1 MSFSK
6 IFQILFIVGSTFLIF
21 IPECL
26 NNSWWCFSSSFSDFE
41 DRRRVPLKSL
51 PVLPEIH
58 GSSFMPSSH
67 NCFRLW
73 EFFSP
78 IRSISWVVS
87 ISFLRRP
94 SCHNSSFSACSYR
107 SPNLTGASFKY
118 PLISSWSL
126 RSHVSKSPQVSSF
139 VFQFFPVNC
148 AFATFIFNSYGGSF
162 KISLPSLSY
171 QFIRCFQI
179 PPVVPS
185 IPSQVCAI
193 SLLIL
198 STRISSMPNPLLV
211 INLNWWRI
219 GMT

>member
-1 MSFSK
+1 MS
-6 IFQILFIVGSTFLIF
+6 
-21 IPECL
+21 
-26 NNSWWCFSSSFSDFE
+26 
-41 DRRRVPLKSL
+41 
-51 PVLPEIH
+51 
-58 GSSFMPSSH
+58 SSH

-73 EFFSP
+73 EFFST
-78 IRSISWVVS
+78 IRRISGVA
-87 ISFLRRP
+87 SFLDNP
-94 SCHNSSFSACSYR
+94 NAIISEYYSFSTFNSF

-118 PLISSWSL
+118 PLISSCSI

-139 VFQFFPVNC
+139 IFQFFPVNC

-171 QFIRCFQI
+171 QFIRFFQI

-185 IPSQVCAI
+185 IPSQVYAI

-219 GMT
+219 RIT

>member
-1 MSFSK
+1 MR
-6 IFQILFIVGSTFLIF
+6 
-21 IPECL
+21 
-26 NNSWWCFSSSFSDFE
+26 SSS
-41 DRRRVPLKSL
+41 L
-51 PVLPEIH
+51 
-58 GSSFMPSSH
+58 MPSSH

-78 IRSISWVVS
+78 IQSISWVVS

-94 SCHNSSFSACSYR
+94 SCHNSSSSLFNSRY
-107 SPNLTGASFKY
+107 PNLTDASFKY
-118 PLISSWSL
+118 PLISSWPL

-148 AFATFIFNSYGGSF
+148 AIATLFSNFSGGSF
-162 KISLPSLSY
+162 KISLPLLSY

-179 PPVVPS
+179 PPVVQP

-193 SLLIL
+193 SIL
-198 STRISSMPNPLLV
+198 NPSRRISSMPNPLLV

-219 GMT
+219 GIT